1 MIKAGFKL
9 RRHCVAF
16 VGSVALSMS
25 MLMPTAQAA
34 DGDVT
39 EYKLNNGLRIV
50 VKEDHRS
57 PTVAHMVW
65 YKAGSI
71 DEYNGTTGVAHV
83 LEHMMFKG
91 TKNLKVG
98 EFSQTVAALGGRD
111 NAFTSRDYTA
121 YFQQLQ
127 AKDLGKVM
135 ALEADRMANLV
146 LSDAIPK
153 ASLTAGTQV
162 LRVSVP
168 YGTERYLRLYFT
180 VGTGPLTAGKFTSGL
195 IPQRQANIAYA
206 SCYAA

>member
-1 MIKAGFKL
+1 
-9 RRHCVAF
+9 
-16 VGSVALSMS
+16 
-25 MLMPTAQAA
+25 MPFSPAQAA

-39 EYKLNNGLRIV
+39 QYRLNNGLRIV

-65 YKAGSI
+65 YKAGSM

-91 TKNLKVG
+91 TKTLKVG
-98 EFSQTVAALGGRD
+98 EFSKTVAGLGGRD

-146 LSDAIPK
+146 
-153 ASLTAGTQV
+153 
-162 LRVSVP
+162 
-168 YGTERYLRLYFT
+168 
-180 VGTGPLTAGKFTSGL
+180 
-195 IPQRQANIAYA
+195 
-206 SCYAA
+206 